1 MLKVHTQSSYFQN
14 YESRKRFQFF
24 GNDDSY
30 GSGTNASMST
40 IDERDWYLQEW
51 MEHFGKKQAALNNE
65 LGWTKSRM
73 SNIWHGR
80 QRFNRDLLIEISD
93 WLGIEMY
100 ELLMKPEDALL
111 MRQFRNAAIGI
122 AKAQNSNQQR

>member
-24 GNDDSY
+24 GNDDSC

-40 IDERDWYLQEW
+40 TDERDWYLQEW

-122 AKAQNSNQQR
+122 AKAQNSNQKR

>member
-1 MLKVHTQSSYFQN
+1 
-14 YESRKRFQFF
+14 
-24 GNDDSY
+24 
-30 GSGTNASMST
+30 MST